1 VAVCEHRGV
10 FAKVVAC
17 DLDGTLLRSDGSLS
31 ERTRRAL
38 AACEAAGALVMICT
52 ARPVRWVRP
61 IAAQITGHPVAACAN
76 GAVLWD
82 LARDQ
87 LVSAQPLDPVV
98 AGALIKTVDAV
109 LPGGAWAVEQTLR
122 FGHEP
127 AYKPFWPLPDDALVG
142 PVATLLQVPP
152 VKLMFRHQE
161 LMADEMLAR
170 AHGAIATNSA
180 LDRAVELTHSN
191 ATDGLLEV
199 SAAGV
204 NKGTALARVCAVR
217 GIEAGDVIAFGD
229 MPNDLAMLSWAGRS
243 VAVANAHP
251 DVRAVAD
258 TLARSNDED
267 GVAAVLERLLDGGS

>member
-1 VAVCEHRGV
+1 M

-17 DLDGTLLRSDGSLS
+17 DLDGTLLRSDSSLS

-61 IAAQITGHPVAACAN
+61 IAAQISGNPIAACAN

-87 LVSAQPLDPVV
+87 LVSSRPLDPAV
-98 AGALIKTVDAV
+98 AGALIDAVDAAV
-109 LPGGAWAVEQTLR
+109 PGGAWAVEQTLR

-127 AYKPFWPLPDDALVG
+127 AYKSFWPLPEDALVG

-161 LMADEMLAR
+161 LMADEMLVRAR
-170 AHGAIATNSA
+170 GALATNGA
-180 LDRAVELTHSN
+180 LDGAVELTHSN

-204 NKGTALARVCAVR
+204 NKGSALARACAAR
-217 GIEAGDVIAFGD
+217 GIDATEVIAFGD
-229 MPNDLAMLSWAGRS
+229 MPNDLAMLGWAGRS

-251 DVRAVAD
+251 EVRAAAD
-258 TLARSNDED
+258 TLAPSNDDD
-267 GVAAVLERLLDGGS
+267 GVAAVLELLLEGGTLGAG